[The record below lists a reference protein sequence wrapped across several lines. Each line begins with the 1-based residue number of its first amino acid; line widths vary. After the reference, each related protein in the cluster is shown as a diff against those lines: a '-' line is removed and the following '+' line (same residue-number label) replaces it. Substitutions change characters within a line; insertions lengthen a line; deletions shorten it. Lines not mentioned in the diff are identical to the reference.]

1 MSGRAGLSRPKY
13 ICMRVLSLSVH
24 TFNGRV
30 LFVCLQVQNELSQKS
45 EKLHLEVSLKQQLSE
60 EYEQVSAQLQL
71 WTFFFF
77 FEFLTHH
84 RAALSFD

>member
-13 ICMRVLSLSVH
+13 ICMHVSSVSVH
-24 TFNGRV
+24 TFNVRV
-30 LFVCLQVQNELSQKS
+30 LFVCLQVQNELSQKT

-60 EYEQVSAQLQL
+60 EYEQVSPQL
-71 WTFFFF
+71 WTFFF

-84 RAALSFD
+84 RAALSFN